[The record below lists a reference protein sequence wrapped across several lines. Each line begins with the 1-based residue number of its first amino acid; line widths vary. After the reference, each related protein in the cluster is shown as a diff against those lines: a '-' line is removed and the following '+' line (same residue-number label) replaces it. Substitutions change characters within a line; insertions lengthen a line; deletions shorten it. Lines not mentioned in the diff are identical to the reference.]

1 MTAFRKKTGKK
12 ATSDRDRYRNSGSEE
27 VILLQ
32 RSKHF
37 KDNVTNPS
45 SKEGKTPVLKKEA
58 SQALCKYGR
67 QTDRQTDAGSS
78 YCGDM
83 YSITDQRIRLSEVA
97 GPSCLRGPLLIE
109 EESTFYKG
117 KATVTRSRLWCPGL
131 WFPHQALSSIS
142 EAIHH

>member
-67 QTDRQTDAGSS
+67 QTDRQTLAPVTVGTCILSQIKELD
-78 YCGDM
+78 C
-83 YSITDQRIRLSEVA
+83 QRWQGLHALEA
-97 GPSCLRGPLLIE
+97 HCL
-109 EESTFYKG
+109 
-117 KATVTRSRLWCPGL
+117 
-131 WFPHQALSSIS
+131 
-142 EAIHH
+142 